1 MEILAKEAFTQK
13 ENIFLA
19 ERQIRT
25 ANLSEHRACTTHL
38 SPIKGPDKIHKR
50 GRTKSINHLQT
61 WDFLFILY
69 KVKS

>member
-1 MEILAKEAFTQK
+1 MEILAKGAFTQK

-38 SPIKGPDKIHKR
+38 SPTERQAKIHV
-50 GRTKSINHLQT
+50 S
-61 WDFLFILY
+61 
-69 KVKS
+69 VK

>member
-1 MEILAKEAFTQK
+1 MEILAKGAFTQK

-38 SPIKGPDKIHKR
+38 SPIKGPAKIHKPLANM
-50 GRTKSINHLQT
+50 GFFVYTI
-61 WDFLFILY
+61 
-69 KVKS
+69 

>member
-1 MEILAKEAFTQK
+1 MEILAKGAFTQK

-38 SPIKGPDKIHKR
+38 SPTERQAKIHKCTLVNDVR
-50 GRTKSINHLQT
+50 PNS
-61 WDFLFILY
+61 
-69 KVKS
+69 